1 VVPPEEAPVVR
12 VALGLVEL
20 HLGEV
25 DSLKG
30 KRHVL
35 RGLKEKVKNRFNVSV
50 AEVDHEDLWQRATL
64 AVACV
69 SNDARLANEIVSK
82 AVNFIESRLDG
93 EVIDVRVEIL

>member
-1 VVPPEEAPVVR
+1 MSTPR
-12 VALGLVEL
+12 IALGLVEL
-20 HLGEV
+20 HFGEV

-35 RGLKEKVKNRFNVSV
+35 KGMKEKVKHRFNVSI

-69 SNDARLANEIVSK
+69 ANDARLANEVVSK
-82 AVNFIESRLDG
+82 AVNFIEALSDG
-93 EVIDVRVEIL
+93 AVIDVRVEVL

>member
-1 VVPPEEAPVVR
+1 MVR

-20 HLGEV
+20 HLPGI

-35 RGLKEKVKNRFNVSV
+35 RGLKERVKHRFNVSI
-50 AEVDHEDLWQRATL
+50 AEVDHGDLWQRATL

-69 SNDARLANEIVSK
+69 ANDARLANEVVSK
-82 AVNFIESRLDG
+82 AVNYIESLSDG
-93 EVIDVRVEIL
+93 DVIDVRVEVL